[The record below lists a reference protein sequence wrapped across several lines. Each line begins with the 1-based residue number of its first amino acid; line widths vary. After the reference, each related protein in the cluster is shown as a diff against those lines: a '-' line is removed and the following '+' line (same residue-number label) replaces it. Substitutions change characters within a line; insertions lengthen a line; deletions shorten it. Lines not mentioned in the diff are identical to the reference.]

1 MQYKLLQF
9 YKVLSNFSTNLISGF
24 IPLIVYKSTQNVIL
38 AVGSL
43 VLGYLATIGCN
54 FLLRKALYKYPEL
67 CLCLR
72 ILPIIGMQVVL
83 LFINV
88 SPILMIIVFSIF
100 YGLNYTLKTVPCE
113 VIYSYSVPPN
123 TSSTKLGLTRVFEQT
138 GFVLSA
144 IVGGLFLDN
153 IPTLYVVI
161 ISLTLY
167 LIASLPLMIYYIKNK
182 GKGAFNT
189 EVVSTAFI
197 YYESKDESLKGKK
210 VSKKITLMYFTYYAL
225 ACGVDAFYR
234 FFSFATYLATG
245 SFLVS
250 GVLSGSCDAIHGI
263 MVFVA
268 AKLDEKFDLT
278 VLASIS
284 SFVMAACIVVATLT
298 IGLWPSF
305 VCFLLIP
312 VFWPIPAIFI
322 NQRMLAKS
330 KILGITN
337 DCNFIKYNGHL
348 AGQTFCYM
356 FGLTGF
362 VWLIFVA
369 GACLM
374 VAVGITSPII
384 EEKTRKILVDYIE
397 NN

>member
-284 SFVMAACIVVATLT
+284 SFIMAACIVVATLT

>member
-72 ILPIIGMQVVL
+72 ILPIVGMQVVL

-189 EVVSTAFI
+189 EMVSTAFI

-284 SFVMAACIVVATLT
+284 SFIMAACIVVATLT

-362 VWLIFVA
+362 VWLIFAA

-384 EEKTRKILVDYIE
+384 EEKTRKTLVDYIE

>member
-1 MQYKLLQF
+1 M
-9 YKVLSNFSTNLISGF
+9 
-24 IPLIVYKSTQNVIL
+24 
-38 AVGSL
+38 
-43 VLGYLATIGCN
+43 AT
-54 FLLRKALYKYPEL
+54 
-67 CLCLR
+67 
-72 ILPIIGMQVVL
+72 
-83 LFINV
+83 
-88 SPILMIIVFSIF
+88 
-100 YGLNYTLKTVPCE
+100 
-113 VIYSYSVPPN
+113 
-123 TSSTKLGLTRVFEQT
+123 
-138 GFVLSA
+138 
-144 IVGGLFLDN
+144 
-153 IPTLYVVI
+153 
-161 ISLTLY
+161 
-167 LIASLPLMIYYIKNK
+167 
-182 GKGAFNT
+182 
-189 EVVSTAFI
+189 
-197 YYESKDESLKGKK
+197 
-210 VSKKITLMYFTYYAL
+210 
-225 ACGVDAFYR
+225 
-234 FFSFATYLATG
+234 
-245 SFLVS
+245 
-250 GVLSGSCDAIHGI
+250 IHGI

-284 SFVMAACIVVATLT
+284 SFIMAACIVVATLT

>member
-138 GFVLSA
+138 GFVLSV

-284 SFVMAACIVVATLT
+284 SFIMAACIVVATLT

-362 VWLIFVA
+362 VWLIFVD

-384 EEKTRKILVDYIE
+384 EEKTRKIQVDYIE

>member
-284 SFVMAACIVVATLT
+284 SFIMAACIVVATLT

-330 KILGITN
+330 KILGVTN

>member
-9 YKVLSNFSTNLISGF
+9 YKVLSNFSTNLITGF
-24 IPLIVYKSTQNVIL
+24 IPLIVYKSTQNIYL

-43 VLGYLATIGCN
+43 VLGYIATIGTN
-54 FLLRKALYKYPEL
+54 FLMRKALYKYPEL

-88 SPILMIIVFSIF
+88 SPILMIFVFSIF
-100 YGLNYTLKTVPCE
+100 YGFNYTLKTVPCE

-123 TSSTKLGLTRVFEQT
+123 TKSSSLGLTRVFEQL
-138 GFVLSA
+138 GYVLSA
-144 IVGGLFLDN
+144 IIGGLFLDN
-153 IPTLYVVI
+153 ISTMYVVI

-182 GKGAFNT
+182 GKNAFNT
-189 EVVSTAFI
+189 EVVSTAHL
-197 YYESKDESLKGKK
+197 YYESKDETDTGKK
-210 VSKKITLMYFTYYAL
+210 VSKKISLMYFTYYAL

-234 FFSFATYLATG
+234 FFGFATYLTTG
-245 SFLVS
+245 SFLIS
-250 GVLSGSCDAIHGI
+250 GVLTGSCDAIYGV
-263 MVFVA
+263 MAFVA

-278 VLASIS
+278 VLSSIS
-284 SFVMAACIVVATLT
+284 SAIMAVCIIIATFT

-312 VFWPIPAIFI
+312 VFWPIPAIFV
-322 NQRMLAKS
+322 NQRMLSKA
-330 KILGITN
+330 KILGISN
-337 DCNFIKYNGHL
+337 DCNFKKYNGHL

-362 VWLIFVA
+362 VWLIFIA
-369 GACLM
+369 GAALM
-374 VAVGITSPII
+374 LGVSVVSPII
-384 EEKTRKILVDYIE
+384 EEKTRKTLVDYIE

>member
-72 ILPIIGMQVVL
+72 ILPIVGMQVVL

-250 GVLSGSCDAIHGI
+250 GVLSGSCDAIYGI

-284 SFVMAACIVVATLT
+284 SFIMAACIVVATLT

-362 VWLIFVA
+362 VWLIFAA

-384 EEKTRKILVDYIE
+384 EEKTRKTLVDYIE

>member
-234 FFSFATYLATG
+234 FFSFATYLATD

-284 SFVMAACIVVATLT
+284 SFIMAACIVVATLT

>member
-284 SFVMAACIVVATLT
+284 SFIMSACIVVATLT

>member
-83 LFINV
+83 LFIIV

-138 GFVLSA
+138 GFVLSV

-284 SFVMAACIVVATLT
+284 SFIMAACIVVATLT

>member
-24 IPLIVYKSTQNVIL
+24 IPLIVYKSTQNAIL

-263 MVFVA
+263 MAFVA

-284 SFVMAACIVVATLT
+284 SFIMAACIVVATLT

>member
-72 ILPIIGMQVVL
+72 ILPIVGMQVVL

-284 SFVMAACIVVATLT
+284 SFIMAACIVVATLT

-362 VWLIFVA
+362 IWLIFVA